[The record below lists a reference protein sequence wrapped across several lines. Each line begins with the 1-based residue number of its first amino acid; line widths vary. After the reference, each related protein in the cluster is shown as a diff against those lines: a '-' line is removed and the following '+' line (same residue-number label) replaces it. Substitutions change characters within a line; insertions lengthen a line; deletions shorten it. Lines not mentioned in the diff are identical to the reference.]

1 MGSEPPRGGPSHPQ
15 VTQRRATRLRHDALE
30 ALLRDGVDG
39 VETLADRV
47 GVSPSTVR
55 RDLTHLQSEGRIA
68 RTYGGAMV
76 REPFQERSFTESS
89 LIDRQAKAAIAAV
102 AADLVPPGARVFLD
116 AGTTCL
122 AVARILAERA
132 PLTVATRGLEA
143 AALLTR
149 VANLDVVLIGG
160 HVQPLSHGIVG
171 PLAALM
177 LDRLAFDV
185 AFLGADAVDPTRGL
199 GEPTPE
205 ETYVKEK
212 AAGRSADV
220 VLLADASKLGPA
232 NVSAWIPL
240 DPAWTLVTD
249 AAADATTVAAFEAS
263 GLRVLTAG

>member
-1 MGSEPPRGGPSHPQ
+1 MGSEAAQGEPVTQQ
-15 VTQRRATRLRHDALE
+15 VTQRRATRLRHDALV

-39 VETLADRV
+39 VKTLAERV

-55 RDLTHLQSEGRIA
+55 RDLTHLQREGRIA

-76 REPFQERSFTESS
+76 RERFHERSFTESS

-102 AADLVPPGARVFLD
+102 AADVVPAGATVFLD

-122 AVARILAERA
+122 ALARILAERA

-149 VANLDVVLIGG
+149 VPDLEVVLIGG
-160 HVQPLSHGIVG
+160 HVQPLSHGVVG
-171 PLAALM
+171 PLAALV

-185 AFLGADAVDPTRGL
+185 AFLGADAVDPERGL

-220 VLLADASKLGPA
+220 MLLADASKLGPT
-232 NVSAWIPL
+232 NVPAWIPL
-240 DPAWTLVTD
+240 DPAWTLITD
-249 AAADATTVAAFEAS
+249 AAADETTVAAFEAQ
-263 GLRVLTAG
+263 GLRVLTAD